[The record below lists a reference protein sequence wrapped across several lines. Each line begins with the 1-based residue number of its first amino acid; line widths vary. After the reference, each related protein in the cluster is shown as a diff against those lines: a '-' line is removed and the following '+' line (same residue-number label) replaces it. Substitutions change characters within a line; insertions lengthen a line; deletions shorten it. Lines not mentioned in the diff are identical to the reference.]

1 MKWKTRRRR
10 QRRRRIAVHQS
21 KYFLPDFRLVKSRQT
36 EPSSGSLTPRRRGS
50 PREWAVHWHRGW
62 TACWSFVQTVDP
74 AATLPSG
81 LFSHIVFIT
90 SQCDRWGEIASMFG
104 GTFLSPVIR
113 GAPVWVPQ
121 WDLSLDKSQPRI
133 CLYSC
138 IQAPRLT
145 VTSSLWCCSLLWKHP
160 WVFGELF
167 CSFVYALTKCMS
179 HIIRTL
185 FSERRSS

>member
-1 MKWKTRRRR
+1 MSEGCTGTEAGLLADPLCR
-10 QRRRRIAVHQS
+10 QWIL
-21 KYFLPDFRLVKSRQT
+21 LPRCHLVY
-36 EPSSGSLTPRRRGS
+36 SLTY
-50 PREWAVHWHRGW
+50 
-62 TACWSFVQTVDP
+62 
-74 AATLPSG
+74 
-81 LFSHIVFIT
+81 IVFIT

-160 WVFGELF
+160 WVSGELF

-185 FSERRSS
+185 FSERRSSSSVVDGPMDGRMNEWMHTWMTKGWMNGTDKFFPDIESEWNRFCWK